1 MDALRQFREY
11 STWRKHD
18 IVIDPHE
25 VYALNFTDSM
35 PNIFVVNNPNTAT
48 LKIGISSIPR
58 VDSYEFKVEY
68 NTTETFG
75 RPFGSAVIYILND
88 SSVPVKITLFSIEKD
103 FDPALLKNMNV
114 SLAGYTLESSSTID
128 GVKEGVVLPVQ
139 IDANTFD
146 YLIKLFNKST
156 DNNTQLMLV
165 KETLD
170 DLKEVVNDIKNNM
183 SSNDTDNA
191 EYLMFKGNNFSY
203 TATEDCTFTF
213 DWLTLLN
220 EITGNTSC
228 VYLDTVGNILLSSEP
243 FYTIRD
249 FSVDLKAG
257 DTINTGGDIGSSSV
271 FRYYITK
278 A

>member
-88 SSVPVKITLFSIEKD
+88 SSVPVKIGLFSIEKD

-114 SLAGYTLESSSTID
+114 SLAGYTLEASSTID
-128 GVKEGVVLPVQ
+128 GIKEGVMLPVR
-139 IDANTFD
+139 IDTDTFEKIN
-146 YLIKLFNKST
+146 LLHT
-156 DNNTQLMLV
+156 DMTQ
-165 KETLD
+165 
-170 DLKEVVNDIKNNM
+170 LKEVVECIKNSM
-183 SSNDTDNA
+183 GSSVNNEIRGEIYSEQNFVVNAVNDTIVTIKWLYGIDQYNA
-191 EYLMFKGNNFSY
+191 IIY
-203 TATEDCTFTF
+203 AT
-213 DWLTLLN
+213 
-220 EITGNTSC
+220 ISH
-228 VYLDTVGNILLSSEP
+228 P
-243 FYTIRD
+243 QR
-249 FSVDLKAG
+249 
-257 DTINTGGDIGSSSV
+257 GSSSYNFPTNV
-271 FRYYITK
+271 LLHDIEIAVPAGFKLEVSGDASTVLSGSYSYK
-278 A
+278 EV